1 MHSLLACRMLL
12 KLRQW
17 GKRSVRGEQFEDF
30 GSSFAAHVDS
40 LVFEAAVDPIEEEDF
55 TDTNDTETTPVM
67 LTSDP

>member
-1 MHSLLACRMLL
+1 MHSLLAGRMLL

-30 GSSFAAHVDS
+30 GSSFATHVNS
-40 LVFEAAVDPIEEEDF
+40 LAFEAALVPIDEEF
-55 TDTNDTETTPVM
+55 ADTNDTETTPMM

>member
-1 MHSLLACRMLL
+1 MLL

-17 GKRSVRGEQFEDF
+17 GKRSVRGDQFEDF

-40 LVFEAAVDPIEEEDF
+40 LVFEAALVPTEEEF
-55 TDTNDTETTPVM
+55 ADTNDTETTSMM